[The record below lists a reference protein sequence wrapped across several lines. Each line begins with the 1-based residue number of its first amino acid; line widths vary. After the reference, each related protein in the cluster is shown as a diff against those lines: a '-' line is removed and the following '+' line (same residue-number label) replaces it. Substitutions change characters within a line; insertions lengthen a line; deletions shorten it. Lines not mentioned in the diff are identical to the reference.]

1 MQRPN
6 NKTQLIIMADSS
18 HDRLSG
24 VKDRSWQ
31 KKWLAVPAPKF
42 RLKLL
47 RNGSLYSD
55 TILINLFDLLSASA
69 VAVLGNFVSVGQ
81 SEFWVGHKN
90 NQRSLVRC

>member
-1 MQRPN
+1 
-6 NKTQLIIMADSS
+6 MADSS

-31 KKWLAVPAPKF
+31 KKWLAVPAHPKF

-55 TILINLFDLLSASA
+55 AILINLFDLLSASEHMIIKIIQLYSIVQA
-69 VAVLGNFVSVGQ
+69 TTQGTC
-81 SEFWVGHKN
+81 K
-90 NQRSLVRC
+90 

>member
-24 VKDRSWQ
+24 VKDQSWQ

-69 VAVLGNFVSVGQ
+69 VAVLGNLFRWASQNFG
-81 SEFWVGHKN
+81 
-90 NQRSLVRC
+90 

>member
-24 VKDRSWQ
+24 VKDQSWQ

-55 TILINLFDLLSASA
+55 TILINLFDLLSASEHMIIKIIQLYSIVQA
-69 VAVLGNFVSVGQ
+69 TTQGTC
-81 SEFWVGHKN
+81 K
-90 NQRSLVRC
+90 